1 MPKKRFFFYFI
12 KESEIMNSKNIFW
25 NFSTSNFVKSGFTK
39 FFWILNHC
47 VIGFL
52 TSDIIKRLNLSS
64 SSTNFSFISSVKRLS
79 TTSMALG
86 KKAGNPLFGLD
97 LTRHLQRLEAIF
109 PAIFVSK
116 ILPRMKFWTYMY
128 QIHRKKIKI
137 FKIDL
142 TKLFE
147 YIPFSEPHHRRLH
160 WNGST

>member
-1 MPKKRFFFYFI
+1 
-12 KESEIMNSKNIFW
+12 MNSKNIFW

-64 SSTNFSFISSVKRLS
+64 SSTNFSFISSVKRLKKNSRENEGFFFGYRKKKSRENNKSYLS

-128 QIHRKKIKI
+128 QIHRKNIKY
-137 FKIDL
+137 FKID
-142 TKLFE
+142 
-147 YIPFSEPHHRRLH
+147 
-160 WNGST
+160 

>member
-1 MPKKRFFFYFI
+1 MLLGSLPRTLSRGWTWALHRPTFHSFLLLKGWKKI
-12 KESEIMNSKNIFW
+12 L
-25 NFSTSNFVKSGFTK
+25 VKMK
-39 FFWILNHC
+39 DFFWVPEKKSRENNK
-47 VIGFL
+47 
-52 TSDIIKRLNLSS
+52 SY
-64 SSTNFSFISSVKRLS
+64 LS

-147 YIPFSEPHHRRLH
+147 YIPFSEPHRRRLH

>member
-1 MPKKRFFFYFI
+1 M
-12 KESEIMNSKNIFW
+12 
-25 NFSTSNFVKSGFTK
+25 KSGFTK
-39 FFWILNHC
+39 FFRILNHC

-64 SSTNFSFISSVKRLS
+64 SSTNFSFISSVKRLKKNLVKMKDFLGTEKKSRENNKLYLS

-116 ILPRMKFWTYMY
+116 ILPRMKF
-128 QIHRKKIKI
+128 
-137 FKIDL
+137 
-142 TKLFE
+142 
-147 YIPFSEPHHRRLH
+147 
-160 WNGST
+160 